1 MKKLNEKFVC
11 DICLINLNKID
22 EILITLLTRVEKI
35 VLLVWDLSDFY
46 FYLVKNINNNNFFN
60 PNFKRIAKQKQN
72 DKQYVVW
79 EIKVSLKWYVLCLLI
94 VLAFSKLEKIYYMNT
109 NWKWFEMCEII
120 EWFFIYLVLI
130 YILLYIDY
138 LS

>member
-46 FYLVKNINNNNFFN
+46 FYLVKNINNNDFFN
-60 PNFKRIAKQKQN
+60 PNFKTKTK
-72 DKQYVVW
+72 
-79 EIKVSLKWYVLCLLI
+79 
-94 VLAFSKLEKIYYMNT
+94 
-109 NWKWFEMCEII
+109 
-120 EWFFIYLVLI
+120 
-130 YILLYIDY
+130 
-138 LS
+138 

>member
-46 FYLVKNINNNNFFN
+46 FYLVKISTTTIFSTLISNEF
-60 PNFKRIAKQKQN
+60 QN
-72 DKQYVVW
+72 KNKM
-79 EIKVSLKWYVLCLLI
+79 IKS
-94 VLAFSKLEKIYYMNT
+94 T
-109 NWKWFEMCEII
+109 
-120 EWFFIYLVLI
+120 
-130 YILLYIDY
+130 
-138 LS
+138 

>member
-46 FYLVKNINNNNFFN
+46 SYLVKNINNNDFFN
-60 PNFKRIAKQKQN
+60 PNFKTKTK
-72 DKQYVVW
+72 
-79 EIKVSLKWYVLCLLI
+79 
-94 VLAFSKLEKIYYMNT
+94 
-109 NWKWFEMCEII
+109 
-120 EWFFIYLVLI
+120 
-130 YILLYIDY
+130 
-138 LS
+138 